1 MIPAP
6 RLFHPVV
13 HVTVIKADK
22 EGTVTDVSKG
32 KLSWFARAVVRLNN
46 FRKRHKNFHV
56 SPENIL
62 VLLPRCI
69 QNSECTQNIVKDI
82 NNCKGCGRCPVK
94 SLVAMGQEYGVIP
107 RVATGGRLALSYVL
121 ESWVEAVVAVACE
134 AELKAGIFASPKPVL
149 AVVNHRPHGPC
160 TDTGVDLAQVRES
173 ILLLTGQKPA
183 YPARPA

>member
-1 MIPAP
+1 
-6 RLFHPVV
+6 LFPFTLRA
-13 HVTVIKADK
+13 TVIKVDK

-32 KLSWFARAVVRLNN
+32 KLSWFARTVVRLNN
-46 FRKRHKNFHV
+46 FRKRHKNFNI

-82 NNCKGCGRCPVK
+82 NNCKGCGRCPIK
-94 SLVAMGQEYGVIP
+94 SLVSMGQEYGVIP
-107 RVATGGRLALSYVL
+107 RVATGGRLSLSYVL

-160 TDTGVDLAQVRES
+160 TDTGVDLQKVREA
-173 ILLLTGQKPA
+173 ILLLVGKKTA
-183 YPARPA
+183 CPARPV